1 MNQTPTFR
9 QELQDFIRFLRA
21 PRLSPRLRGQDVGHA
36 WHTDWTNGL
45 GVKRIVQWALV
56 LWLVNLTVFGPLAAS
71 VATASGAQ
79 HRLDLSNIPWKQA
92 ILWAPL
98 IEEMVFRYVL
108 RRPSQ
113 FLWLLPVTLWCL
125 FNGPDSLSVSVVLA
139 VVVLLYVRPMSGL
152 GSKSIFAAIGLGQVW
167 PRRWYKTYVRHFG
180 WAFYGAT
187 LLFAALH
194 LYNFKFGQI
203 SFWML
208 PMLILPQFM
217 TGLVLGWLRVRRGIG
232 ASIIL
237 HAVFNAGPILVIMT
251 IISML
256 PEGQY

>member
-1 MNQTPTFR
+1 MSQTPTFR
-9 QELQDFIRFLRA
+9 QELRDFLCFLR
-21 PRLSPRLRGQDVGHA
+21 SPRLNPRLGGQDLGHG

-45 GVKRIVQWALV
+45 GVKRILQWAAL

-71 VATASGAQ
+71 VATSTGAQ

-98 IEEMVFRYVL
+98 IEELVFRYVL

-113 FLWLLPVTLWCL
+113 FLWLLPVSLWCM
-125 FNGPDSLSVSVVLA
+125 FAGPDTLTVSLVLA
-139 VVVLLYVRPMSGL
+139 MVVLLYVRPTYGSGRPSL
-152 GSKSIFAAIGLGQVW
+152 FSSIGLGKAW
-167 PRRWYKTYVRHFG
+167 PKHWYKTYVRHFG

-194 LYNFKFGQI
+194 LYNFRFEQV
-203 SFWML
+203 SLWVL
-208 PMLILPQFM
+208 PLLILPQFM

-237 HAVFNAGPILVIMT
+237 HAVFNAGPILVIMS
-251 IISML
+251 IVSLL
-256 PEGQY
+256 PEGHY

>member
-1 MNQTPTFR
+1 MSQTPSFKH
-9 QELQDFIRFLRA
+9 ELRDFFSFLRA
-21 PRLSPRLRGQDVGHA
+21 PNLAPRLKGQDLGQG

-56 LWLVNLTVFGPLAAS
+56 LWLVNLTVFGPLAAG
-71 VATASGAQ
+71 VATSTGTQ

-98 IEEMVFRYVL
+98 IEEMVFRYLL

-125 FNGPDSLSVSVVLA
+125 FNGPQALTIGLVLA
-139 VVVLLYVRPMSGL
+139 VVVLLYVRPVYGAGRPSV
-152 GSKSIFAAIGLGQVW
+152 FAAIGLGKAW
-167 PRRWYKTYVRHFG
+167 PRRWYVFYARHFG
-180 WAFYGAT
+180 WVFYTAT

-194 LYNFKFGQI
+194 LYNFKFDQI
-203 SFWML
+203 DFWML

-237 HAVFNAGPILVIMT
+237 HAVFNAGPILVIMA
-251 IISML
+251 IVRLMPI
-256 PEGQY
+256 GH

>member
-1 MNQTPTFR
+1 MSQTPSFKH
-9 QELQDFIRFLRA
+9 ELRDFFSFLRA
-21 PRLSPRLRGQDVGHA
+21 PNLAPRLKGQDLGQG

-56 LWLVNLTVFGPLAAS
+56 LWLVNLTVFGPLAAG
-71 VATASGAQ
+71 VATSTGTQ

-98 IEEMVFRYVL
+98 IEEMVFRYLL
-108 RRPSQ
+108 R
-113 FLWLLPVTLWCL
+113 VTLWCL
-125 FNGPDSLSVSVVLA
+125 FNGPQALTIGLVLA
-139 VVVLLYVRPMSGL
+139 VVVLLYVRPVYGAGRPSV
-152 GSKSIFAAIGLGQVW
+152 FAAIGLGKAW
-167 PRRWYKTYVRHFG
+167 PRRWYVFYARHFG
-180 WAFYGAT
+180 WVFYTAT

-194 LYNFKFGQI
+194 LYNFKFDQI
-203 SFWML
+203 DFWML

-237 HAVFNAGPILVIMT
+237 HAVFNAGPILVIMA
-251 IISML
+251 IVRLMRI
-256 PEGQY
+256 GN